1 MSDVFREVDEDV
13 RHEPWR
19 KLFRAYGGYI
29 IGAVVSFVM
38 VFAGS
43 IAWSEYQTGQRQ
55 LESQRYVTASQTLSE
70 GAASLAAQ
78 QFGSLADDAADGY
91 GALARLREADALA
104 QAGDVTGAVAALDR
118 LADDGDADMAFR
130 DLARLFAVY
139 QLMDIASRDELDRR
153 LEPLLSENSPWRA
166 SARELSGLIAFRAGE
181 SSTARKMFTTIVE
194 DSATPSTARS
204 RAAGLLAII
213 GGSAG
218 EGG

>member
-13 RHEPWR
+13 RHEQWR